1 MGTVGLYDLCS
12 SLCFLNN
19 VSKKSRLIESWLTKA
34 WQLSVSPIHHGSRQE
49 LRSWCGC
56 HWPLAAVPWLIWA
69 SGQRRSHRSHGMIF
83 GGKPTGKARWNKWYI
98 HIIYIYTY
106 MELSMG
112 NSWNIYHTHIT
123 YRCVS
128 HHHLMIVM
136 WWLMMTQATS
146 LRILRVVP
154 IIESCATAVGL
165 CRDVQMHIYSHYEL
179 MSKNV
184 VSQL

>member
-1 MGTVGLYDLCS
+1 MFLKKAGLLSHDWPRLDNCLCHPSIMAPGRSYAHDAAAIGRWPRSPGWSEPAASEGLIDPMGW
-12 SLCFLNN
+12 FLGENPPE
-19 VSKKSRLIESWLTKA
+19 K
-34 WQLSVSPIHHGSRQE
+34 P
-49 LRSWCGC
+49 
-56 HWPLAAVPWLIWA
+56 
-69 SGQRRSHRSHGMIF
+69 
-83 GGKPTGKARWNKWYI
+83 GGTSDIYI
-98 HIIYIYTY
+98 LYIYTY